1 MNAKV
6 TSAKKLTEVSIDKKD
21 FKQAVIRHLHST
33 LGTDENKA
41 NNHAWWKAT
50 CAAMQEQVLEGLRKT
65 QKTHYLNDTR
75 AVHYLSAEFLMGR
88 LLSNNLQNFGLFEVA
103 QGALKELGVELSDV
117 LEEEPDMA
125 LGNGGLGRLAACFID
140 SLATMELPAIGYGIH
155 YEHGLFR
162 QEIHGGA
169 QIERPDSWRDYGN
182 PWEICR
188 PESIQEVSLYGYV
201 ETKYGDNG
209 RIHKEW
215 HPGAIVKGVPWDIP
229 IVGYGGNTVN
239 VLRLWQSQSSGYF
252 NWDVFNAGG
261 YVDAQRENVLAET
274 ISKVLYPN
282 DETEA
287 GKELRLIQQYFFS
300 SCSLKDIIRRYKR
313 AHGDDWSRFAD
324 QVVIQLNDTHP
335 AIAIPELMR
344 ILVDRAELDW
354 DSAWNICTNVFAYT
368 NHTLLPEALEKW
380 PARMFEK
387 ILPRHL
393 EIIYEINHRFMALV
407 DKQWPND
414 NAMKARLS
422 IIEEGNEKMVR
433 MGHLSVIG
441 SFAVNGVAEIHSR
454 LVKQNLFPEFDQL
467 WPGKLTNVTN
477 GITPRRWLKACNPEL
492 SKLIDKKIGS
502 DWPMDLDKLQGLAK
516 HADNKTFQ
524 KQFMKVKQANKQALA
539 DEIKQS
545 MGIDVDVNA
554 IFDVQIKR
562 LHEYKRQH
570 LNLLHIM
577 ALYRRL
583 LEDPDYDMHPR
594 VFIFGA
600 KAAPGYK
607 LAKDII
613 FAINKVADKVNNDPR
628 VNNKL
633 KVVFMPN
640 YRVSLAEK
648 MIPATDVSEQIS
660 TAGKEASGTGNMKLA
675 LNGAVTIGTLD
686 GANIEIAEEVGDD
699 NIVIFGMTV
708 EEVEAL
714 KASGY
719 NPYDYYY
726 NDAEIKAVLDWLE
739 TDYFTPGQPGALVS
753 IKQSL
758 LEGGDPYMVLADYQ
772 AYSEAHKVIDAA
784 YRDKERWARMAII
797 NTAKMGKF
805 TSDRSIRDYV
815 EKIWK
820 LESCKVES

>member
-1 MNAKV
+1 M
-6 TSAKKLTEVSIDKKD
+6 SAKKPNVERDVTINKSE
-21 FKQAVIRHLHST
+21 FKAAVVRHLHCT

-50 CAAMQEQVLEGLRKT
+50 CSAMQEQVLEGIRKT

-75 AVHYLSAEFLMGR
+75 AVHYFSAEFLMGR
-88 LLSNNLQNFGLFEVA
+88 LLSNNLQNFGLFDVA
-103 QGALKELGVELSDV
+103 NDALNELGVSLSDV

-162 QEIHGGA
+162 QEIQGGA

-201 ETKYGDNG
+201 ETKYGENG
-209 RIHKEW
+209 RIQKEW
-215 HPGAIVKGVPWDIP
+215 HPGHIVKGIPWDIP
-229 IVGYGGNTVN
+229 VVGYGGKTVN
-239 VLRLWQSQSSGYF
+239 VLRLWQSKSSGYF

-261 YVDAQRENVLAET
+261 YVDAQVENVQAET

-287 GKELRLIQQYFFS
+287 GKELRLIQQYFFCA
-300 SCSLKDIIRRYKR
+300 CSLKDIIRRYKR
-313 AHGDDWSRFAD
+313 AHGDDWSRFID

-354 DSAWNICTNVFAYT
+354 DKAWGICTKVFAYT
-368 NHTLLPEALEKW
+368 NHTLLPEALERW
-380 PARMFEK
+380 PARMLEK

-393 EIIYEINHRFMALV
+393 EIIYEINHRFMKEV
-407 DKQWPND
+407 DKKWPGD
-414 NAMKARLS
+414 NAVKARLS

-441 SFAVNGVAEIHSR
+441 SFAVNGVAELHSR
-454 LVKQNLFPEFDQL
+454 LVKQNLFPEFDAL

-477 GITPRRWLKACNPEL
+477 GITPRRWLKACNPAL
-492 SKLIDKKIGS
+492 SKLIDKKVGA
-502 DWPMDLDKLQGLAK
+502 DWPLDLKKLEGLEKYAG
-516 HADNKTFQ
+516 NKTFQ
-524 KQFMKVKQANKQALA
+524 KQFMQVKQQNKQLLA
-539 DEIKQS
+539 AEIKES
-545 MGIDVDVNA
+545 LGFDVDTNA

-570 LNLLHIM
+570 LALLHIM

-583 LEDPDYDMHPR
+583 LENPDYDMHPR

-613 FAINKVADKVNNDPR
+613 FAINKVADKINNDAR
-628 VNNKL
+628 VNQKL
-633 KVVFMPN
+633 KVAFLPN

-648 MIPATDVSEQIS
+648 MIPAADVSEQIS

-699 NIVIFGMTV
+699 NIFIFGLTV
-708 EEVEAL
+708 DEVNEL

-719 NPYDYYY
+719 KPYDYYY
-726 NDAEIKAVLDWLE
+726 KNPEIKAVLDWLE
-739 TDYFTPGQPGALVS
+739 TDYFTPGKPGALAS

-758 LEGGDPYMVLADYQ
+758 LDHGDQYLVLADYE
-772 AYSEAHKVIDAA
+772 AYSKAQEEVDKA
-784 YRDKERWARMAII
+784 YRDKERWAKMAII

-815 EKIWK
+815 ERIWK
-820 LESCKVES
+820 LNACPVRKG

>member
-1 MNAKV
+1 M
-6 TSAKKLTEVSIDKKD
+6 SAKKPNVERDVTINKSE
-21 FKQAVIRHLHST
+21 FKAAVVRHLHCT

-50 CAAMQEQVLEGLRKT
+50 CSAMQEQVLEGIRKT

-75 AVHYLSAEFLMGR
+75 AVHYFSAEFLMGR
-88 LLSNNLQNFGLFEVA
+88 LLSNNLQNFGLFDVA
-103 QGALKELGVELSDV
+103 NEALNELGVSLSDV

-162 QEIHGGA
+162 QEIQGGA

-201 ETKYGDNG
+201 ETKYGENG
-209 RIHKEW
+209 RIQKEW
-215 HPGAIVKGVPWDIP
+215 HPGHIVKGIPWDIP
-229 IVGYGGNTVN
+229 VVGYGGKTVN
-239 VLRLWQSQSSGYF
+239 VLRLWQSKSSGYF

-261 YVDAQRENVLAET
+261 YVDAQVENVQAET

-287 GKELRLIQQYFFS
+287 GKELRLIQQYFFCA
-300 SCSLKDIIRRYKR
+300 CSLKDIIRRYKR
-313 AHGDDWSRFAD
+313 AHGDDWSRFID

-335 AIAIPELMR
+335 AIAIHELMR

-354 DSAWNICTNVFAYT
+354 DKAWGICTKVFAYT
-368 NHTLLPEALEKW
+368 NHTLLPEALERW
-380 PARMFEK
+380 PARMLEK

-393 EIIYEINHRFMALV
+393 EIIYEINHRFMKEV
-407 DKQWPND
+407 DKKWPGD
-414 NAMKARLS
+414 NAVKARLS

-441 SFAVNGVAEIHSR
+441 SFAVNGVAELHSR
-454 LVKQNLFPEFDQL
+454 LVKQNLFPEFDAL

-477 GITPRRWLKACNPEL
+477 GITPRRWLKACNPAL
-492 SKLIDKKIGS
+492 SKLIDKKVGA
-502 DWPMDLDKLQGLAK
+502 DWPLDLKKLEGLEKYAG
-516 HADNKTFQ
+516 NKTFQ
-524 KQFMKVKQANKQALA
+524 KQFMQVKQQNKQLLA
-539 DEIKQS
+539 AEIKES
-545 MGIDVDVNA
+545 LGFDVDTNA

-570 LNLLHIM
+570 LALLHIM

-583 LEDPDYDMHPR
+583 LENPDYDMHPR

-613 FAINKVADKVNNDPR
+613 FAINKVADKINNDAR
-628 VNNKL
+628 VNQKL
-633 KVVFMPN
+633 KVAFLPN

-648 MIPATDVSEQIS
+648 MIPAADVSEQIS

-699 NIVIFGMTV
+699 NIFIFGLTV
-708 EEVEAL
+708 DEVNEL

-719 NPYDYYY
+719 KPYDYYY
-726 NDAEIKAVLDWLE
+726 KNPEIKAVLDWLE
-739 TDYFTPGQPGALVS
+739 TDYFTPGKPGALAS

-758 LEGGDPYMVLADYQ
+758 LDHGDQYLVLADYE
-772 AYSEAHKVIDAA
+772 AYSKAQEEVDKA
-784 YRDKERWARMAII
+784 YRDKERWAKMAII

-815 EKIWK
+815 ERIWK
-820 LESCKVES
+820 LNACPVRKG

>member
-1 MNAKV
+1 
-6 TSAKKLTEVSIDKKD
+6 
-21 FKQAVIRHLHST
+21 
-33 LGTDENKA
+33 
-41 NNHAWWKAT
+41 
-50 CAAMQEQVLEGLRKT
+50 
-65 QKTHYLNDTR
+65 
-75 AVHYLSAEFLMGR
+75 
-88 LLSNNLQNFGLFEVA
+88 
-103 QGALKELGVELSDV
+103 
-117 LEEEPDMA
+117 
-125 LGNGGLGRLAACFID
+125 
-140 SLATMELPAIGYGIH
+140 IH

-162 QEIHGGA
+162 QEIKSGA

-209 RIHKEW
+209 RVLKEW
-215 HPGAIVKGVPWDIP
+215 HPGSIVKGVPWDIP
-229 IVGYGGNTVN
+229 VVGYEGKTVN
-239 VLRLWQSQSSGYF
+239 VLRLWQSEASDYF

-261 YVDAQRENVLAET
+261 YVDAQRENVSAET

-287 GKELRLIQQYFFS
+287 GKELRLIQQYFFC

-335 AIAIPELMR
+335 AISIPELMR
-344 ILVDRAELDW
+344 ILVDRAELGW
-354 DSAWNICTNVFAYT
+354 DEAWGICTKVFAYT

-380 PARMFEK
+380 PARMIEK

-393 EIIYEINHRFMALV
+393 EIIYEINHRFMAEV
-407 DKQWPND
+407 DKKWPGD
-414 NAMKARLS
+414 NAMKAKLS

-441 SFAVNGVAEIHSR
+441 SFAVNGVAEMHSR
-454 LVKQNLFPEFDQL
+454 LVKSSLFPEFDEL
-467 WPGKLTNVTN
+467 YPGKLTNVTN
-477 GITPRRWLKACNPEL
+477 GITPRRWLKACNPAL
-492 SKLIDKKIGS
+492 SKLIDKKIGE
-502 DWPMDLDKLQGLAK
+502 DWPRDLDKLQGLAK
-516 HADNKTFQ
+516 FASNKTFQ
-524 KQFMKVKQANKQALA
+524 KQFMKVKLENKELLA
-539 DEIKQS
+539 EEIRKS
-545 MGIDVDVNA
+545 LDIEVDVNA

-570 LNLLHIM
+570 LALLNIM
-577 ALYRRL
+577 ALYRRI
-583 LEDPDYDMHPR
+583 LENPDYDMHPR
-594 VFIFGA
+594 VFVFGA

-613 FAINKVADKVNNDPR
+613 FAINKVADKINNDPR
-628 VNNKL
+628 VNNKI
-633 KVVFMPN
+633 KVAFLPN

-648 MIPATDVSEQIS
+648 MIPAADVSEQIS

-686 GANIEIAEEVGDD
+686 GANVEIAEEVGDD
-699 NIVIFGMTV
+699 NIFIFGLTV
-708 EEVEAL
+708 EEVNEL
-714 KASGY
+714 KANGY
-719 NPYDYYY
+719 NPHDYYY
-726 NDAEIKAVLDWLE
+726 KDPEIKAVLDWLE
-739 TDYFTPGQPGALVS
+739 TDYFTPGKPGALVS

-758 LEGGDPYMVLADYQ
+758 LDNGDPYMVLADFR
-772 AYSEAHKVIDAA
+772 AYSDAQIAVDAA
-784 YRDKERWARMAII
+784 YRDKERWAEMAII

-815 EKIWK
+815 ERVWK
-820 LESCKVES
+820 LSPCKIES

>member
-1 MNAKV
+1 MNAKATKTQPSPV
-6 TSAKKLTEVSIDKKD
+6 IDKAA
-21 FKQAVIRHLHST
+21 FKAAVIKHLHCT

-50 CAAMQEQVLEGLRKT
+50 CAAIQEQVLEGLRKT
-65 QKTHYLNDTR
+65 QKSHYLNDTR
-75 AVHYLSAEFLMGR
+75 AVHYFSAEFLMGR
-88 LLSNNLQNFGLFEVA
+88 LLSNNLQNFGLFDVA
-103 QGALKELGVELSDV
+103 SGALKELGVEISDI

-162 QEIHGGA
+162 QEIKSGE
-169 QIERPDSWRDYGN
+169 QIERPDSWRHYGN

-209 RIHKEW
+209 RVLKEW
-215 HPGAIVKGVPWDIP
+215 HPGSIVKGVPWDIP
-229 IVGYGGNTVN
+229 VVGYEGKTVN
-239 VLRLWQSQSSGYF
+239 VLRLWQSEASDYF

-261 YVDAQRENVLAET
+261 YVDAQRENVQAET

-287 GKELRLIQQYFFS
+287 GKELRLIQQYFFC

-335 AIAIPELMR
+335 AISIPELMR
-344 ILVDRAELDW
+344 ILVDRAELGW
-354 DSAWNICTNVFAYT
+354 DEAWGICTKVFAYT

-380 PARMFEK
+380 PARMIEK

-393 EIIYEINHRFMALV
+393 EIIYEINHRFMAEV
-407 DKQWPND
+407 DKKWPGD
-414 NAMKARLS
+414 NAMKAKLS

-441 SFAVNGVAEIHSR
+441 SFAVNGVAEMHSR
-454 LVKQNLFPEFDQL
+454 LVKSSLFPEFDEL
-467 WPGKLTNVTN
+467 YPGKLTNVTN
-477 GITPRRWLKACNPEL
+477 GITPRRWLKACNPAL
-492 SKLIDKKIGS
+492 SKLIDKKIGD
-502 DWPMDLDKLQGLAK
+502 DWPRDLDKLQGLAK
-516 HADNKTFQ
+516 FASNKTFQ
-524 KQFMKVKQANKQALA
+524 KQFMKVKLENKELLA
-539 DEIKQS
+539 EEIRKS
-545 MGIDVDVNA
+545 LDIEVDVNA

-570 LNLLHIM
+570 LALLNIM
-577 ALYRRL
+577 ALYRRI
-583 LEDPDYDMHPR
+583 LENPDYDMHPR
-594 VFIFGA
+594 VFVFGA

-613 FAINKVADKVNNDPR
+613 FAINKVADKINNDPR
-628 VNNKL
+628 VNNKI
-633 KVVFMPN
+633 KVAFLPN

-648 MIPATDVSEQIS
+648 MIPAADVSEQIS

-686 GANIEIAEEVGDD
+686 GANVEIAEEVGDD
-699 NIVIFGMTV
+699 NIFIFGLTV
-708 EEVEAL
+708 EEVNEL
-714 KASGY
+714 KANGY
-719 NPYDYYY
+719 NPHDYYY
-726 NDAEIKAVLDWLE
+726 KDPEIKAVLDWLE
-739 TDYFTPGQPGALVS
+739 TDYFTPGKPGALVS

-758 LEGGDPYMVLADYQ
+758 LDNGDPYMVLADFR
-772 AYSEAHKVIDAA
+772 AYSDAQIAVDAA
-784 YRDKERWARMAII
+784 YRDKERWAEMAII

-815 EKIWK
+815 ERVWK
-820 LESCKVES
+820 LSPCKIES

>member
-1 MNAKV
+1 M
-6 TSAKKLTEVSIDKKD
+6 SAKKPNVERDVTINKSE
-21 FKQAVIRHLHST
+21 FKAAVVRHLHCT

-50 CAAMQEQVLEGLRKT
+50 CSAMQEQVLEGIRKT

-75 AVHYLSAEFLMGR
+75 AVHYFSAEFLMGR
-88 LLSNNLQNFGLFEVA
+88 LLSNNLQNFGLFDVA
-103 QGALKELGVELSDV
+103 NEALNELGVSLSDV

-162 QEIHGGA
+162 QEIQGGA

-201 ETKYGDNG
+201 ETKYGENG
-209 RIHKEW
+209 RIQKEW
-215 HPGAIVKGVPWDIP
+215 HPGHIVKGIPWDIP
-229 IVGYGGNTVN
+229 VVSYGGKTVN
-239 VLRLWQSQSSGYF
+239 VLRLWQSKSSGYF

-261 YVDAQRENVLAET
+261 YVDAQVENVQAET

-287 GKELRLIQQYFFS
+287 GKELRLIQQYFFCA
-300 SCSLKDIIRRYKR
+300 CSLKDIIRRYKR
-313 AHGDDWSRFAD
+313 AHGDDWSRFID

-354 DSAWNICTNVFAYT
+354 DKAWGICTKVFAYT
-368 NHTLLPEALEKW
+368 NHTLLPEALERW
-380 PARMFEK
+380 PARMLEK

-393 EIIYEINHRFMALV
+393 EIIYEINHRFMKEV
-407 DKQWPND
+407 DKKWPGD
-414 NAMKARLS
+414 NAVKARLS

-441 SFAVNGVAEIHSR
+441 SFAVNGVAELHSR
-454 LVKQNLFPEFDQL
+454 LVKQNLFPEFDAL

-477 GITPRRWLKACNPEL
+477 GITPRRWLKACNPAL
-492 SKLIDKKIGS
+492 SKLIDKKVGA
-502 DWPMDLDKLQGLAK
+502 DWPLDLKKLEGLEKYAG
-516 HADNKTFQ
+516 NKTFQ
-524 KQFMKVKQANKQALA
+524 KQFMQVKQQNKQLLA
-539 DEIKQS
+539 AEIKES
-545 MGIDVDVNA
+545 LGFDVDTNA

-570 LNLLHIM
+570 LALLHIM

-583 LEDPDYDMHPR
+583 LENPDYDMHPR

-613 FAINKVADKVNNDPR
+613 FAINKVADKINNDAR
-628 VNNKL
+628 VNQKL
-633 KVVFMPN
+633 KVAFLPN

-648 MIPATDVSEQIS
+648 MIPAADVSEQIS

-699 NIVIFGMTV
+699 NIFIFGLTV
-708 EEVEAL
+708 DEVNEL

-719 NPYDYYY
+719 KPYDYYY
-726 NDAEIKAVLDWLE
+726 KNPEIKAVLDWLE
-739 TDYFTPGQPGALVS
+739 TDYFTPGKPGALAS

-758 LEGGDPYMVLADYQ
+758 LDHGDQYLVLADYE
-772 AYSEAHKVIDAA
+772 AYSKAQEEVDKA
-784 YRDKERWARMAII
+784 YRDKERWAKMAII

-815 EKIWK
+815 ERIWK
-820 LESCKVES
+820 LNACPVRKG